1 MDQGG
6 RSGEGAAGRNDIPS
20 LWIDSITQRSQRKQ
34 AETFR
39 GRCLFRCADGFAF
52 AKAGERRD
60 RARCALECVT
70 AKAASQRYDSTGLFR
85 CCARFFENQRDRA
98 TEGEEITIYR
108 CDPKKVE
115 ALLSVSCGA

>member
-6 RSGEGAAGRNDIPS
+6 RSGEGVARRNDIPS

-52 AKAGERRD
+52 AKTGQGRDRSGGALECIAAKATNRRYNAAGVRRCSGRFFEKDRD
-60 RARCALECVT
+60 RAAE
-70 AKAASQRYDSTGLFR
+70 S
-85 CCARFFENQRDRA
+85 EDREQSA
-98 TEGEEITIYR
+98 GR
-108 CDPKKVE
+108 
-115 ALLSVSCGA
+115 SRWRR